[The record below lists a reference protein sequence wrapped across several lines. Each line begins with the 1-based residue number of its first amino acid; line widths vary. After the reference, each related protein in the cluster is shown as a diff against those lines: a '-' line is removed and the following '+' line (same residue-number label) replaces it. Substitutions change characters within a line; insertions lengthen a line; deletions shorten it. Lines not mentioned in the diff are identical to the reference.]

1 MARQGARSHLNDRD
15 DSIESLIASIDA
27 EFELGAADHIWLR
40 PDITVAELQ
49 QRLDALGMRRVE
61 LRAVRIAP
69 YSGADLFFVV
79 TVEGEQVF
87 EDSDP
92 KLAWTP
98 ANAREHE
105 REGASSM
112 VSARYDDQGLY
123 AGYVDFVLDAGELNA
138 RGLLSTGDD
147 AGVLGILVPELQA
160 VLPLTYASVISWR
173 SRFDGTDNEL
183 VVRDGPGYRDMMER
197 FGDYYSTRPLDP
209 ERVETDISRIH
220 EFMTRLASGEELTP
234 EDWNGR

>member
-1 MARQGARSHLNDRD
+1 MHDNG
-15 DSIESLIASIDA
+15 ESVEDLIASIDA

-40 PDITVAELQ
+40 PDMSVAELQ
-49 QRLDALGMRRVE
+49 EHLDALGMRRVD

-69 YSGADLFFVV
+69 YEGADLFFIV

-87 EDSDP
+87 EDADP

-98 ANAREHE
+98 ASAREHE
-105 REGASSM
+105 REGANSM

-123 AGYVDFVLDAGELNA
+123 AGYVDFVLDAGELYS
-138 RGLLSTGDD
+138 RGLLSDGE
-147 AGVLGILVPELQA
+147 AGVLGIHVPELQA

-183 VVRDGPGYRDMMER
+183 VVRDGPAYRDLMER

-209 ERVETDISRIH
+209 ARVEGDIERIH
-220 EFMTRLASGEELTP
+220 AFMNQLAVGDALEP
-234 EDWNGR
+234 EDWHGR